1 MEKKKKPIE
10 IKLEIKLFQPF
21 KNINEGFN
29 ELFERIQAIRNT
41 DDRIELTVIYGC
53 LCQTYND
60 NLKENTL

>member
-1 MEKKKKPIE
+1 MEE
-10 IKLEIKLFQPF
+10 ELRIKLFQPF
-21 KNINEGFN
+21 KDINEGFN

-60 NLKENTL
+60 SLKENTL

>member
-1 MEKKKKPIE
+1 MEKKKKTI
-10 IKLEIKLFQPF
+10 EIKLFQPF

-29 ELFERIQAIRNT
+29 ELFERIQAIKNT

>member
-1 MEKKKKPIE
+1 MEKE
-10 IKLEIKLFQPF
+10 LRIKLFQPF
-21 KNINEGFN
+21 KDINEGFN
-29 ELFERIQAIRNT
+29 ELFERIQAIKNT

>member
-1 MEKKKKPIE
+1 MKDIPF
-10 IKLEIKLFQPF
+10 FQPF
-21 KNINEGFN
+21 KDINEGFN
-29 ELFERIQAIRNT
+29 ELFERIQAIKNT